1 MPASFCYG
9 DEENARIYAVHLT
22 TANQSEIRKAYE
34 KLKELRSSRGLTQE
48 ELAEAL
54 FVSRTAIS
62 KWESGRGYPSIDSL
76 RGISDFFSV
85 TIDELLSGEK
95 LLSIAEK
102 ENKSNM
108 QNLCS
113 ILIGAIDLFHFLL
126 IVLPLYPK
134 SMKEYIASVNLFGYT
149 ETSAFNRIVYW
160 VLFFLLMLIGTSE
173 IIVTQLKIEK
183 VYKMV
188 IVFSMLLGIAAV
200 LFLALTGE
208 TYATA
213 LAFLLLVLKAGLYMK
228 GR

>member
-1 MPASFCYG
+1 VRMNGGSAMEF
-9 DEENARIYAVHLT
+9 N
-22 TANQSEIRKAYE
+22 E

-76 RGISDFFSV
+76 KEISTFFSV

-160 VLFFLLMLIGTSE
+160 VLFFLLMLIGAAE

-200 LFLALTGE
+200 LFLALTGK

-228 GR
+228 GMLGNAEKFIVKEARR

>member
-1 MPASFCYG
+1 M
-9 DEENARIYAVHLT
+9 
-22 TANQSEIRKAYE
+22 
-34 KLKELRSSRGLTQE
+34 
-48 ELAEAL
+48 
-54 FVSRTAIS
+54 
-62 KWESGRGYPSIDSL
+62 
-76 RGISDFFSV
+76 

-113 ILIGAIDLFHFLL
+113 ILIGSIDLFHFLL

-160 VLFFLLMLIGTSE
+160 VLFFLLMLIGAAE

-188 IVFSMLLGIAAV
+188 IVFSILLGIAAV
-200 LFLALTGE
+200 LFLALTG
-208 TYATA
+208 
-213 LAFLLLVLKAGLYMK
+213 LWLLSGFYRNGVPAICCSIEGA
-228 GR
+228 